1 MIDAPKNLTRNILLG
16 MLVGFVLGAIL
27 YYSNF
32 LPLRLKEFIEIY
44 VFNLG
49 SSIFVNLLK
58 LLIVPLVFF
67 SLVSGISSLT
77 NMTSLGNITLK
88 TVSLYLS
95 TTAIAVT
102 LSLIIGSIFKP
113 GSGYSSNI
121 SPPDKLPQ
129 GQGIYETILDIF
141 PSNIIEAMANNQ
153 MLAVVFFSIL
163 FGLALNKTNHLTN
176 NFSESFEKLNTV
188 FMQLVIM
195 IISFAPI
202 GVFCLIGKFVIADG
216 LDIFQEAFKYVTL
229 LILVLFIHA
238 FVTYSLI
245 LKMFTNL
252 SLLTFFKKMREVAIF
267 AFSTSS
273 SAATIP
279 VTLKTVQDNL
289 GVNKN
294 VASFVI
300 PVGATI
306 NMDGTAIMQGMA
318 TIFIAQ
324 MSGIDLSLIQYVQ
337 VVILAVVTSIGTAA
351 VPSAGTITL
360 VIILQQFGL
369 PLEAIG
375 IILAVDRIL
384 DMLRTSVNVT
394 GDAAVACIVA
404 KSEGKLNEIVFND
417 PNADKV
423 AEDISSLEFH
433 QQTKE

>member
-1 MIDAPKNLTRNILLG
+1 MLETPKNLTRNILLG
-16 MLVGFVLGAIL
+16 MLFGFLTGAL
-27 YYSNF
+27 FFYVNVFPDNLTDF
-32 LPLRLKEFIEIY
+32 LTKY

-49 SSIFVNLLK
+49 SAIFINLLK

-77 NMTSLGNITLK
+77 SMKSLGNITFK
-88 TVSLYLS
+88 TIGLYLG
-95 TTAIAVT
+95 TTAIAVS

-121 SPPDKLPQ
+121 APPENLPQ

-176 NFSESFEKLNTV
+176 NFSESFEKFNTV
-188 FMQLVIM
+188 FMQLVLM

-202 GVFCLIGKFVIADG
+202 GVFCLIGKFVITDG
-216 LDIFQEAFKYVTL
+216 LDIFQEAFKYVLL
-229 LILVLFIHA
+229 LILVLVIHA
-238 FVTYSLI
+238 FITYSFI
-245 LKMFTNL
+245 LKIFTNL
-252 SLLTFFKKMREVAIF
+252 NIFTFFRKMKDVAIF

-279 VTLKTVQDNL
+279 VTLKTVQDDL

-294 VASFVI
+294 VSSFVV

-324 MSGIDLSLIQYVQ
+324 MSGIDLTFFQYIQ

-404 KSEGKLNEIVFND
+404 NSEGLLDKNLFN
-417 PNADKV
+417 K
-423 AEDISSLEFH
+423 
-433 QQTKE
+433 

>member
-88 TVSLYLS
+88 TVLLYLS

-113 GSGYSSNI
+113 GSGYSSNV

-252 SLLTFFKKMREVAIF
+252 SLFTFFKKMREVAIF

-404 KSEGKLNEIVFND
+404 NSEGLL
-417 PNADKV
+417 DKN
-423 AEDISSLEFH
+423 IYN
-433 QQTKE
+433 K

>member
-16 MLVGFVLGAIL
+16 MFIGFIVGAAL

-32 LPLRLKEFIEIY
+32 FPYAIKQFVEIY
-44 VFNLG
+44 IFNLG

-77 NMTSLGNITLK
+77 NMTSLGNITFK
-88 TVSLYLS
+88 TITLYLS
-95 TTAIAVT
+95 TTAIAVS

-121 SPPDKLPQ
+121 APPDKLPQ
-129 GQGIYETILDIF
+129 GQGIYETVLDIF

-202 GVFCLIGKFVIADG
+202 GVFCLIGKFVIVDG

-229 LILVLFIHA
+229 LIIVLIIHA

-245 LKMFTNL
+245 LKIFTNL
-252 SLLTFFKKMREVAIF
+252 SLATFYRKMREVAIF

-318 TIFIAQ
+318 TVFIAQ

-404 KSEGKLNEIVFND
+404 NSEDLL
-417 PNADKV
+417 DKN
-423 AEDISSLEFH
+423 IYN
-433 QQTKE
+433 K

>member
-1 MIDAPKNLTRNILLG
+1 MIETPKNLTRNILLG
-16 MLVGFVLGAIL
+16 MFLGFLVGSMFFYLNIFPASLIT
-27 YYSNF
+27 
-32 LPLRLKEFIEIY
+32 FIKVY

-49 SSIFVNLLK
+49 SAIFVNLLK

-77 NMTSLGNITLK
+77 SMTSLGNITFK
-88 TVSLYLS
+88 TITLYLS
-95 TTAIAVT
+95 TTAIAVS
-102 LSLIIGSIFKP
+102 LSLIVGSIFKP
-113 GSGYSSNI
+113 GAGYSSNI
-121 SPPDKLPQ
+121 APPENLPE

-141 PSNIIEAMANNQ
+141 PSNIIEAMAQNQ

-163 FGLALNKTNHLTN
+163 FGLALNKTNHLTG
-176 NFSESFEKLNTV
+176 NFSEAFEKLNTV

-216 LDIFQEAFKYVTL
+216 LDIFQEAFKYVIL
-229 LILVLFIHA
+229 LISVLIIHA

-245 LKMFTNL
+245 LKIFTNL
-252 SLLTFFKKMREVAIF
+252 NIWTFFKKMKEVAIF

-279 VTLKTVQDNL
+279 VTLKTVQDDL

-324 MSGIDLSLIQYVQ
+324 MSGIDLTLFQYVQ

-394 GDAAVACIVA
+394 GDAAIACIVA
-404 KSEGKLNEIVFND
+404 ESEGLLDKDIFN
-417 PNADKV
+417 K
-423 AEDISSLEFH
+423 
-433 QQTKE
+433 

>member
-1 MIDAPKNLTRNILLG
+1 MIDTPKNLTRNILLG
-16 MLVGFVLGAIL
+16 MFLGFVIGSFF
-27 YYSNF
+27 YYLDLFSDSLVSF
-32 LPLRLKEFIEIY
+32 VRVY

-77 NMTSLGNITLK
+77 SMQSLGNITFK
-88 TVSLYLS
+88 TIALYLS
-95 TTAIAVT
+95 TTAIAVS
-102 LSLIIGSIFKP
+102 LSLIVGSIFKP
-113 GSGYSSNI
+113 GSGYSSEI
-121 SPPDKLPQ
+121 APPDKLPE

-141 PSNIIEAMANNQ
+141 PANIIEAMAQNQ

-163 FGLALNKTNHLTN
+163 FGLALNKTNHLTD
-176 NFSESFEKLNTV
+176 NFSNSFEKLNTV

-202 GVFCLIGKFVIADG
+202 GVFCLIGKFVITDG
-216 LDIFQEAFKYVTL
+216 LDIFQEAFQYVLL
-229 LILVLFIHA
+229 LITVLIIHA
-238 FVTYSLI
+238 FVTYSLV
-245 LKMFTNL
+245 LKIFTNL
-252 SLLTFFKKMREVAIF
+252 SIITFFKKMKDAAIF

-279 VTLKTVQDNL
+279 VTLKTVQDEL

-294 VASFVI
+294 VSSFVI

-318 TIFIAQ
+318 TVFIAQ
-324 MSGIDLSLIQYVQ
+324 MSGIDLTLLQYVQ

-404 KSEGKLNEIVFND
+404 DSENLIDKNLFN
-417 PNADKV
+417 K
-423 AEDISSLEFH
+423 
-433 QQTKE
+433 

>member
-1 MIDAPKNLTRNILLG
+1 MIDTPKNLTRNILLG
-16 MLVGFVLGAIL
+16 MFLGFVIGSFF
-27 YYSNF
+27 YYLDLFPDSLVSF
-32 LPLRLKEFIEIY
+32 VRVY

-77 NMTSLGNITLK
+77 SMQSLGNITFK
-88 TVSLYLS
+88 TIALYLS
-95 TTAIAVT
+95 TTAIAVS
-102 LSLIIGSIFKP
+102 LSLIVGSIFKP
-113 GSGYSSNI
+113 GSGYSSEI
-121 SPPDKLPQ
+121 APPDKLPE

-141 PSNIIEAMANNQ
+141 PANIIEAMAQNQ

-163 FGLALNKTNHLTN
+163 FGLALNKTNHLTD
-176 NFSESFEKLNTV
+176 NFSKSFEKLNTV

-202 GVFCLIGKFVIADG
+202 GVFCLIGKFVITDG
-216 LDIFQEAFKYVTL
+216 LDIFQEAFKYVLL
-229 LILVLFIHA
+229 LIVVLIIHA
-238 FVTYSLI
+238 FLTYSVI
-245 LKMFTNL
+245 LKIFTNL
-252 SLLTFFKKMREVAIF
+252 SIGTFYRKMKDVAIF

-279 VTLKTVQDNL
+279 VTLKTVQDEL
-289 GVNKN
+289 GINKN
-294 VASFVI
+294 VSSFVI

-318 TIFIAQ
+318 TVFIAQ
-324 MSGIDLSLIQYVQ
+324 MSGIDLTLFQYIQ

-404 KSEGKLNEIVFND
+404 DSENLI
-417 PNADKV
+417 DKN
-423 AEDISSLEFH
+423 LYN
-433 QQTKE
+433 K

>member
-1 MIDAPKNLTRNILLG
+1 MK
-16 MLVGFVLGAIL
+16 
-27 YYSNF
+27 
-32 LPLRLKEFIEIY
+32 
-44 VFNLG
+44 
-49 SSIFVNLLK
+49 
-58 LLIVPLVFF
+58 
-67 SLVSGISSLT
+67 
-77 NMTSLGNITLK
+77 SLGNITFK
-88 TVSLYLS
+88 TIGLYLG
-95 TTAIAVT
+95 TTAIAVS

-121 SPPDKLPQ
+121 APPENLPQ

-188 FMQLVIM
+188 FMQLVLM

-202 GVFCLIGKFVIADG
+202 GVFCLIGKFVITDG
-216 LDIFQEAFKYVTL
+216 LDIFQEAFKYVLL
-229 LILVLFIHA
+229 LILVLVIHA
-238 FVTYSLI
+238 FITYSFI
-245 LKMFTNL
+245 LKIFTNL
-252 SLLTFFKKMREVAIF
+252 NIFTFFAKMKDVAIF

-279 VTLKTVQDNL
+279 VTLKTVQDDL

-294 VASFVI
+294 VSSFVV

-324 MSGIDLSLIQYVQ
+324 MSGIDLTFFQYIQ

-375 IILAVDRIL
+375 IILAVDRVL

-404 KSEGKLNEIVFND
+404 NSEDLLDKNLFN
-417 PNADKV
+417 K
-423 AEDISSLEFH
+423 
-433 QQTKE
+433 

>member
-32 LPLRLKEFIEIY
+32 VPLRLKEFIEIY

-404 KSEGKLNEIVFND
+404 NSEGLL
-417 PNADKV
+417 DKN
-423 AEDISSLEFH
+423 IYN
-433 QQTKE
+433 K

>member
-141 PSNIIEAMANNQ
+141 PSNIIDAMANNQ

-324 MSGIDLSLIQYVQ
+324 MSGIDLTLIQYVQ

-404 KSEGKLNEIVFND
+404 NSEGLL
-417 PNADKV
+417 DKN
-423 AEDISSLEFH
+423 IYN
-433 QQTKE
+433 K

>member
-1 MIDAPKNLTRNILLG
+1 MIDTPKNLTRNILLG
-16 MLVGFVLGAIL
+16 MLLGFIVGATFYYLNFPESLTKFV
-27 YYSNF
+27 
-32 LPLRLKEFIEIY
+32 EIY

-49 SSIFVNLLK
+49 GSIFINLLK
-58 LLIVPLVFF
+58 MLIIPLVFF

-77 NMTSLGNITLK
+77 NMKSLGNISLK
-88 TVSLYLS
+88 TIALYLS
-95 TTAIAVT
+95 TTAIAVS
-102 LSLIIGSIFKP
+102 LSLVIGSIFKP
-113 GSGYSSNI
+113 GSGYSSDI
-121 SPPDKLPQ
+121 APPDRLPE
-129 GQGIYETILDIF
+129 GQGIYETILGIF
-141 PSNIIEAMANNQ
+141 PSNIIEAMAQNQ

-252 SLLTFFKKMREVAIF
+252 SLFTFFKKMREVAIF

-404 KSEGKLNEIVFND
+404 NSEGLL
-417 PNADKV
+417 DKN
-423 AEDISSLEFH
+423 IYN
-433 QQTKE
+433 K